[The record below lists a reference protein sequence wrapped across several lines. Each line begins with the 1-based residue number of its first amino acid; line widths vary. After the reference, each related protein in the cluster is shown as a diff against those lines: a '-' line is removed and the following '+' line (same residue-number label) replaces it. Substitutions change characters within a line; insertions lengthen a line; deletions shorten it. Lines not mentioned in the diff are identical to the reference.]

1 MDDGLH
7 IQTLYLTFFYRH
19 LRPLIENGY
28 VYIACPPL
36 FKVIKDKKTYKYC
49 YSVKEKDKL
58 LKDKEWKNAIVNR
71 YKGLGEMSA
80 KELWE
85 STMNPE
91 TRVLLQATLEN
102 NPEYDE
108 EIITACMGDDVSL
121 RKQLILDDEEI
132 TLI

>member
-1 MDDGLH
+1 
-7 IQTLYLTFFYRH
+7 
-19 LRPLIENGY
+19 
-28 VYIACPPL
+28 
-36 FKVIKDKKTYKYC
+36 
-49 YSVKEKDKL
+49 
-58 LKDKEWKNAIVNR
+58 
-71 YKGLGEMSA
+71 
-80 KELWE
+80 
-85 STMNPE
+85 MNPE

>member
-1 MDDGLH
+1 
-7 IQTLYLTFFYRH
+7 
-19 LRPLIENGY
+19 
-28 VYIACPPL
+28 
-36 FKVIKDKKTYKYC
+36 
-49 YSVKEKDKL
+49 
-58 LKDKEWKNAIVNR
+58 
-71 YKGLGEMSA
+71 MSA